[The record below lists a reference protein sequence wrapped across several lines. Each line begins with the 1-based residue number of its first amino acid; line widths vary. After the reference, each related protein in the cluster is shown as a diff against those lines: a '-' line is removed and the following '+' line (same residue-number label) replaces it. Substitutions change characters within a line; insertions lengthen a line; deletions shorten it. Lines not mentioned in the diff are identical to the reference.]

1 MINHQIQS
9 NNLNTIIAKLG
20 NLSVINTIAEKPAS
34 SFSFMVKSNEF
45 FIPIG
50 NTIDVTFELEK
61 LQKEL
66 DYNKGFLKS
75 VESKLNNERFINS
88 APKQVIANEKNKLAD
103 TKAKIEILENKIKDL
118 V

>member
-1 MINHQIQS
+1 MKFIIYMQIN
-9 NNLNTIIAKLG
+9 
-20 NLSVINTIAEKPAS
+20 
-34 SFSFMVKSNEF
+34 
-45 FIPIG
+45 
-50 NTIDVTFELEK
+50 
-61 LQKEL
+61 
-66 DYNKGFLKS
+66 YNKGFLKS